1 MQQIIV
7 TCNYEARRR
16 GVGKL
21 QLLSEAL
28 RVCPDLVLVDGSD
41 IGRYRRMSNKIHRLV
56 NLLINGAA
64 VADSDPLEP
73 SSPPPV
79 ATVERMGLDELFVD
93 VTELVRRHLDSDEA
107 TIWPDGTCVFRL
119 PGMLDAARESQ
130 RDGSQSNVAASA
142 GFAYS
147 PKDWC
152 GHILGSECDAALD
165 PAHLLLLRTASHVC
179 GEVRAAIYNNF
190 DLTCSGGIARCK
202 LLAKLAAAQN
212 KPNMQTVFLDS
223 PQSLAVFDSTDIR
236 KIPGIGLAH
245 PNLDFDGD
253 LSDEVES
260 TVEDEDVVFTEPF
273 NPPVSQHTQ
282 EANQLE
288 QQQARMQA
296 WAFSHTMAQIR
307 TLVPE
312 QRWLALF
319 GGRVGA
325 RCWELVNAV
334 DNAPVVHSPWPRQI
348 SVEDSFLKCSNL
360 ADARRRLLDLARSLI
375 ERYDEEE
382 LVTPTQTSL
391 RSGSISRRR
400 SRIAFRDASRRNNA
414 EDVPATE
421 RETSPPLVEDCV
433 EPKDSAAIEMQAP
446 VSFDDADRAAQM
458 SQRVFR
464 RYAGAVRFSARFK
477 THDYQSKTNGRES
490 KTVSVP
496 VDVFDLDLAIKERA
510 RLLTD
515 KCFMP
520 ALRTL
525 LGLAYVSDPGR
536 PFHATLFNIAFVE
549 LARSPP
555 QHSISAFF
563 KGQVTKK
570 IFCGGIAETAADHD
584 APIPALSETLDM
596 EVFEALPEDLRREII
611 EHHHRL
617 YEPDER
623 RRVAPTSTPARS
635 RGTPV
640 SKAGSVGKKAR
651 AARTTGSSAATVEAA
666 VRTKTLDSWF
676 KRQV

>member
-1 MQQIIV
+1 MRAILHLDMDCFYAQVEEAANPDLRSRPLGIQQKIIV

-236 KIPGIGLAH
+236 KIPGIGLAVHAALAEH

-273 NPPVSQHTQ
+273 NPP
-282 EANQLE
+282 
-288 QQQARMQA
+288 
-296 WAFSHTMAQIR
+296 
-307 TLVPE
+307 
-312 QRWLALF
+312 
-319 GGRVGA
+319 
-325 RCWELVNAV
+325 
-334 DNAPVVHSPWPRQI
+334 
-348 SVEDSFLKCSNL
+348 
-360 ADARRRLLDLARSLI
+360 
-375 ERYDEEE
+375 
-382 LVTPTQTSL
+382 
-391 RSGSISRRR
+391 
-400 SRIAFRDASRRNNA
+400 
-414 EDVPATE
+414 
-421 RETSPPLVEDCV
+421 
-433 EPKDSAAIEMQAP
+433 
-446 VSFDDADRAAQM
+446 
-458 SQRVFR
+458 
-464 RYAGAVRFSARFK
+464 

-596 EVFEALPEDLRREII
+596 EGDTGVQSGLGWQE
-611 EHHHRL
+611 
-617 YEPDER
+617 
-623 RRVAPTSTPARS
+623 
-635 RGTPV
+635 G
-640 SKAGSVGKKAR
+640 AGSADDR
-651 AARTTGSSAATVEAA
+651 LFSCHS
-666 VRTKTLDSWF
+666 
-676 KRQV
+676 